1 MITLRDFK
9 SEDIHYSSIIPNN
22 NGKIETANYI
32 YIITEKDQ
40 ETYNLSVGYKNQV
53 TYTDE

>member
-40 ETYNLSVGYKNQV
+40 EAYNLSVGYKNQV